1 MRVVSEKES
10 FEAEESVEDVLA
22 AIKKALTEQAFGLT
36 EVEQASFSSGENR
49 KKTWEEEKS
58 FSENSSNLLTGHEKT
73 PSFVGDSPS
82 VGGLSASVSSA
93 GSAPAVSE
101 VVASSERDSL
111 QTVRNGRIF
120 ELTPVMRIDL
130 EDKEE
135 SVKAVSD
142 SSSFGSVQEA
152 RGKASKVRVGEKI
165 SDPTAY
171 GGKKSDLGGLLFEL
185 IRPALQKWLE
195 GRYFIRQK
203 IQDGEK

>member
-1 MRVVSEKES
+1 MYIYHTLK
-10 FEAEESVEDVLA
+10 
-22 AIKKALTEQAFGLT
+22 
-36 EVEQASFSSGENR
+36 
-49 KKTWEEEKS
+49 
-58 FSENSSNLLTGHEKT
+58 SNLLTGHEKT

-111 QTVRNGRIF
+111 QTVRNGRVF

-130 EDKEE
+130 ADKEGRGP
-135 SVKAVSD
+135 VKAVSD
-142 SSSFGSVQEA
+142 SSSFGMVEESK
-152 RGKASKVRVGEKI
+152 GKVPKVRVGEKI

-195 GRYFIRQK
+195 GRYFVRQK